1 MRIRSF
7 LVIVLSVCLTAMAAD
22 PDPVEIKA
30 FALTMEKVNKFG
42 NASRA
47 LIETGQ
53 DRAISEE
60 VAKYDPDS
68 KTITATVLAM
78 QRHPK
83 AIAAIEGAG
92 LTPREYAVMGLA
104 LMTSVLMVTMKR
116 RGAIKAIPPSVS
128 AENAAFVEQNYDA
141 IQKLMQSL
149 QAPLK

>member
-1 MRIRSF
+1 MRSL
-7 LVIVLSVCLTAMAAD
+7 LVIALSVCVMAMGAD
-22 PDPVEIKA
+22 PDPLEIKA
-30 FALTMEKVNKFG
+30 FPLTMEKVNKFG

-47 LIETGQ
+47 LIQTGQ
-53 DRAISEE
+53 DRAIADE

-78 QRHPK
+78 QKHPA
-83 AIAAIEGAG
+83 AIAAIEAAG
-92 LTPREYAVMGLA
+92 LTPREDAVLGLA

-116 RGAIKAIPPSVS
+116 QGSIKAIPPSVS

-141 IQKLMQSL
+141 IQKLMQGL